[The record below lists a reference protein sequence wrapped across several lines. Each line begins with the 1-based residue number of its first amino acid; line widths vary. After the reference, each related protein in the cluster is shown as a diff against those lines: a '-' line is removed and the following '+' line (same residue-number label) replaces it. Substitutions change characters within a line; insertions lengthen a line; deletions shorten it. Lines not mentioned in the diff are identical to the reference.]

1 MTRAALLVIDLLEDF
16 LRAWDAP
23 GRARLLRATNELI
36 AMARERDVP
45 VIWVRQ
51 EFEPD
56 LSDAFLEVR
65 RTRAPITVRGTPGA
79 RIAAE
84 LDRRPADRDVVK
96 KRYSAFFGTPLDAL
110 LEELGA
116 RTVILAGLNTHACV
130 RMAAID
136 AYQRDFEV
144 IVARECVGSYDRE
157 HEAVT
162 LRYLDGK
169 IASVLDNAQVRRRLE
184 IGMTA

>member
-1 MTRAALLVIDLLEDF
+1 MTRTALLVIDLLEDF

-36 AMARERDVP
+36 GMARERDVP

-65 RTRAPITVRGTPGA
+65 RKRIPITVRGTAGA

-84 LDRRPADRDVVK
+84 LDRRPADR
-96 KRYSAFFGTPLDAL
+96 
-110 LEELGA
+110 
-116 RTVILAGLNTHACV
+116 
-130 RMAAID
+130 
-136 AYQRDFEV
+136 
-144 IVARECVGSYDRE
+144 
-157 HEAVT
+157 
-162 LRYLDGK
+162 
-169 IASVLDNAQVRRRLE
+169 E

>member
-1 MTRAALLVIDLLEDF
+1 MTRGALLVIDLLEDF

-23 GRARLLRATNELI
+23 ARARLLRATNELI

-45 VIWVRQ
+45 
-51 EFEPD
+51 
-56 LSDAFLEVR
+56 
-65 RTRAPITVRGTPGA
+65 
-79 RIAAE
+79 
-84 LDRRPADRDVVK
+84 
-96 KRYSAFFGTPLDAL
+96 
-110 LEELGA
+110 
-116 RTVILAGLNTHACV
+116 VILAGLNTHACV

-144 IVARECVGSYDRE
+144 IVARDCVGSYDRE

>member
-23 GRARLLRATNELI
+23 GRARLLRAANELI

-45 VIWVRQ
+45 VI
-51 EFEPD
+51 
-56 LSDAFLEVR
+56 
-65 RTRAPITVRGTPGA
+65 
-79 RIAAE
+79 
-84 LDRRPADRDVVK
+84 
-96 KRYSAFFGTPLDAL
+96 
-110 LEELGA
+110 
-116 RTVILAGLNTHACV
+116 
-130 RMAAID
+130 
-136 AYQRDFEV
+136 
-144 IVARECVGSYDRE
+144 VGSYDRE

>member
-1 MTRAALLVIDLLEDF
+1 MTRTALLVIDLLEDF

-36 AMARERDVP
+36 GMARERDVP

-51 EFEPD
+51 EFE
-56 LSDAFLEVR
+56 E
-65 RTRAPITVRGTPGA
+65 IGA
-79 RIAAE
+79 RA
-84 LDRRPADRDVVK
+84 
-96 KRYSAFFGTPLDAL
+96 
-110 LEELGA
+110 
-116 RTVILAGLNTHACV
+116 VILAGVNTHACV
-130 RMAAID
+130 RMTAID

-162 LRYLDGK
+162 LRYLDCK